1 MVVLHE
7 NGPQRLMYFNV
18 GSQLVNYLGKLRSCD
33 FTEEVC
39 HWG

>member
-18 GSQLVNYLGKLRSCD
+18 GFQLVNCLGKLRSCD